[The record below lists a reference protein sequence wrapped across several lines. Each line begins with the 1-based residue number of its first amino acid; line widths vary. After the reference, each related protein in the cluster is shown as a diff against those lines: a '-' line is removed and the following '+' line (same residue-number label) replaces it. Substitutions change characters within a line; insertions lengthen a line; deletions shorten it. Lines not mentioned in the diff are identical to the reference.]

1 MFGLFRSDKLDPPP
15 ADRNESAKEK
25 SPDILIRDWIIY
37 GLDVSIK
44 NLNEDPVK
52 PSSQQPALKPA
63 TSSQGHMSRMMAQI
77 GQEPEMGIK
86 TAISRSSSISDA
98 AYYPEGSVI
107 FTISSRIFCVRKP
120 ATEGVYEDN
129 EKDDFFSRD
138 TYSISLETCISPHMP
153 MQWRVS
159 SLQ

>member
-107 FTISSRIFCVRKP
+107 FTISSRRICRWRIARSGWTKP
-120 ATEGVYEDN
+120 A
-129 EKDDFFSRD
+129 F
-138 TYSISLETCISPHMP
+138 
-153 MQWRVS
+153 Q
-159 SLQ
+159 